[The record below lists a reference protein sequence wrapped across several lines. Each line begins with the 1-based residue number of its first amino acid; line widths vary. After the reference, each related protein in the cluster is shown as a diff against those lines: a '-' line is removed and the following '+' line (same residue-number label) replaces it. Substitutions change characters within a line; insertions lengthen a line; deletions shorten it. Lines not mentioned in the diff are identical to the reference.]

1 MKFSRNLKLLV
12 IAAIS
17 LSSFVLVYATSI
29 DAPSQALVAESAQ
42 SDDRIFAPAR
52 MNEKRQFLNLD
63 PERSSGSAAV
73 RIAFMV
79 RRFGTW
85 FRSGADAPKRVDN
98 DGEYLKRNRSEATI
112 TWVGHATL
120 LVQMDGMNFLTD
132 PIWSNTPSPVPFVGP
147 RRWVAPGIT
156 LSALPP
162 IDFVVISH
170 NHFDHLDL
178 PTLRDLA
185 ALRKETV
192 FLVPTGNGQLL
203 RDAGIESVREMNWG
217 DVLTLKHV
225 TVHCL
230 PTQHWSKRSLT
241 DTRKSLWAS
250 WAVTGSEKKFYFA
263 GDTGYFSGF
272 ETIGARLGPF
282 DLAAVPVGAY
292 EPTEMMQGSHL
303 NPEEAVQAALDVRA
317 KSAVAIHYGTFDLSD
332 EPLSDPPKRFK
343 AAAANATTGELDG
356 WTLNV
361 GETRLF

>member
-1 MKFSRNLKLLV
+1 MKFSRNLKLLGIV
-12 IAAIS
+12 AIS

-29 DAPSQALVAESAQ
+29 DAPSQAFAAESGQ
-42 SDDRIFAPAR
+42 SDERIFAPAR
-52 MNEKRQFLNLD
+52 MNDQRQFLNLD

-98 DGEYLKRNRSEATI
+98 DGQYLKANRSEATI

-132 PIWSNTPSPVPFVGP
+132 PIWSNTPSPVPLVGP
-147 RRWVAPGIT
+147 RRWVAPGLDIT
-156 LSALPP
+156 SLPP

-170 NHFDHLDL
+170 NHYDHLDL

-185 ALRKETV
+185 GLRKETV

-217 DVLTLKHV
+217 DVLNLRHV

-250 WAVTGSEKKFYFA
+250 WAVTGSERSFILRGTRAILA
-263 GDTGYFSGF
+263 GLKQLVRGWGPLIWRRCRS
-272 ETIGARLGPF
+272 APMSRL
-282 DLAAVPVGAY
+282 
-292 EPTEMMQGSHL
+292 
-303 NPEEAVQAALDVRA
+303 R
-317 KSAVAIHYGTFDLSD
+317 
-332 EPLSDPPKRFK
+332 
-343 AAAANATTGELDG
+343 
-356 WTLNV
+356 
-361 GETRLF
+361 

>member
-63 PERSSGSAAV
+63 PERSSGSAAI

-147 RRWVAPGIT
+147 RRWVAPGIK

-185 ALRKETV
+185 ALRIETV
-192 FLVPTGNGQLL
+192 FLVPTGNGRLF
-203 RDAGIESVREMNWG
+203 RDAGLESVRP
-217 DVLTLKHV
+217 
-225 TVHCL
+225 VH
-230 PTQHWSKRSLT
+230 
-241 DTRKSLWAS
+241 
-250 WAVTGSEKKFYFA
+250 
-263 GDTGYFSGF
+263 
-272 ETIGARLGPF
+272 
-282 DLAAVPVGAY
+282 
-292 EPTEMMQGSHL
+292 
-303 NPEEAVQAALDVRA
+303 
-317 KSAVAIHYGTFDLSD
+317 
-332 EPLSDPPKRFK
+332 
-343 AAAANATTGELDG
+343 
-356 WTLNV
+356 
-361 GETRLF
+361 